1 MPTLWCENEIY
12 QSRYRKPAFSSPRNA
27 GEYNRRCIEMAS
39 NVDSWL
45 TFFKGQLSLH
55 DIRDGMSYKRLMSLI
70 EARSK
75 RMIEEQKALESQ
87 TKR

>member
-1 MPTLWCENEIY
+1 
-12 QSRYRKPAFSSPRNA
+12 
-27 GEYNRRCIEMAS
+27 MAS